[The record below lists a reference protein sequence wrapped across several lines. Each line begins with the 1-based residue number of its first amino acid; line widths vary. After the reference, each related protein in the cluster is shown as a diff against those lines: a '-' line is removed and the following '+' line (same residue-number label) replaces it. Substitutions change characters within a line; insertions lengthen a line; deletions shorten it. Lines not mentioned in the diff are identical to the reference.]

1 MEKKMHNNKPKDL
14 GAAWIKS
21 GNYGDYISVSLEID
35 GKKHNFTMFPNKYKK
50 EGSNQPDYR
59 IPAPKQ
65 EQQSGT
71 TSKYEA
77 QLANVMA
84 QKEANEK
91 KSAQLSAIAKSNI
104 QPDITEMDV
113 PF

>member
-1 MEKKMHNNKPKDL
+1 MEKKMDNNKPKDL

-59 IPAPKQ
+59 LPAPQ
-65 EQQSGT
+65 ENSAPKVAD
-71 TSKYEA
+71 KYEA
-77 QLANVMA
+77 QLNAVMA
-84 QKEANEK
+84 QKQAN
-91 KSAQLSAIAKSNI
+91 KSVQYKQINASVIES
-104 QPDITEMDV
+104 DITESEI